1 MKHQLV
7 QRCALHW
14 RYITTKRRTQKG
26 DNPCRT
32 VIDQDQFQAKD
43 LDYVP
48 KLKPQAVEK
57 LRQGNTSK
65 TVPSHPLVST
75 SPKRLS
81 EKDADFS
88 SIRWDL
94 SRYKLMYCRTLF
106 FDSKTSFL
114 KFLMIV
120 SKNE

>member
-14 RYITTKRRTQKG
+14 RYITTKRRTHKG
-26 DNPCRT
+26 DNPCRMAT
-32 VIDQDQFQAKD
+32 DQEQFQAKD

-48 KLKPQAVEK
+48 KLNPQAVDI

-65 TVPSHPLVST
+65 TVPSHPLVSM
-75 SPKRLS
+75 SPKRFS

-88 SIRWDL
+88 SIRWDFSRCFVL
-94 SRYKLMYCRTLF
+94 SYIDIETDIL
-106 FDSKTSFL
+106 
-114 KFLMIV
+114 
-120 SKNE
+120 